1 MKKLRNSPIFGNLLV
16 YFVSSISAVFI
27 TVILQFLL
35 PKVISV
41 EAYGTYKT
49 FTLYLSFTSLLHF
62 GLKDGIYLKISE
74 QEEFDRKG
82 NTIYYSTLF
91 IQQLFVLLVMLVLSF
106 IGAGIVRVF
115 IMALAMTSFFFIM
128 NTYYDSLF
136 QSQKKFKIVSYLKV
150 FKEAIFLLSVIAGYL
165 IMQDLD
171 VTILFALYV
180 LAAMLTFAIYTFRA
194 RGLIAIK
201 IPNKSELKTILYP
214 VYRRGVALITGN
226 FGNQINSNVD
236 KLFVSSFFSV
246 SAFAYYSFGG
256 MFFVLTN
263 TLVGSVATVLLPYL
277 LTDYKDRLEATYRK
291 LLKLTTVF
299 ALLLFL
305 YVIAVGFIVQYFYT
319 EYLESI
325 PIIAMFFGAMVYN
338 VKINIVQNNYLKT
351 LNLDRSY
358 IVNNYFVLLV
368 FVLVMLAMYYL
379 KMDLEYF
386 ALCTSVFVF
395 ARYKLN
401 EWAIRKKLKT
411 NYRLLFQDLGIW
423 LLALLIYLLSRELFL

>member
-1 MKKLRNSPIFGNLLV
+1 MKKLRESSIFGNLLV
-16 YFVSSISAVFI
+16 YFVSSISAVLI

-35 PKVISV
+35 PKIISV

-82 NTIYYSTLF
+82 NTVYYSSLF
-91 IQQLFVLLVMLVLSF
+91 IQQFFILLIMLALSF
-106 IGAGIVRVF
+106 IGEGIVRIF
-115 IMALAMTSFFFIM
+115 LMALAMTSFFFIL

-136 QSQKKFKIVSYLKV
+136 QSRKEFRIVSYLKV
-150 FKEAIFLLSVIAGYL
+150 FKEGVFLISVIVGYFVL
-165 IMQDLD
+165 QALDL
-171 VTILFALYV
+171 TLLFSLYV
-180 LAAMLTFAIYTFRA
+180 LAAMLTFAIYTIRA
-194 RGLIAIK
+194 RRLIAFK
-201 IPNKSELKTILYP
+201 IPSKSDLKFILYP
-214 VYRRGVALITGN
+214 VYKRGVALIMGN

-277 LTDYKDRLEATYRK
+277 LTDYKDRLEATYKK
-291 LLKLTTVF
+291 LLRLTTLF

-325 PIIAMFFGAMVYN
+325 PIIAMFFGAMIYN

-358 IVNNYFVLLV
+358 IFNNYLVLVV
-368 FVLVMLAMYYL
+368 FVLVMFAMYYL
-379 KMDLEYF
+379 KLELEYF
-386 ALCTSVFVF
+386 ALCTSLFVF

-401 EWAIRKKLKT
+401 EWAIRKKLQT
-411 NYRLLFQDLGIW
+411 DYRLFFQDLGIW
-423 LLALLIYLLSRELFL
+423 LLAVLIYLLSRELFL